1 MGREGL
7 ATFSGAFPA
16 GGGPGAGPGTSPSTK
31 SAAGSPDGGSAP
43 PLGSVGVIAIGR
55 LVAAAEDLE
64 AAGIDITLWGARC
77 GVRSTPRWSSTSRWS
92 SIRRATVVT
101 LEDRMRGGGIGL
113 MMAGRVRAI
122 DPEIAVRV
130 VGLPTRFIRDAATPD
145 EILSSLGLD
154 QVRVAKTVKELG
166 DAFLD

>member
-1 MGREGL
+1 MAIR
-7 ATFSGAFPA
+7 
-16 GGGPGAGPGTSPSTK
+16 GAGPGTSPSTK
-31 SAAGSPDGGSAP
+31 SAAGLPDGGSAQP
-43 PLGSVGVIAIGR
+43 FGSVGVIALGR
-55 LVAAAEDLE
+55 PVAAAEDLE

-77 GVRSTPRWSSTSRWS
+77 GVRSTPRWSSRSRWL

-101 LEDRMRGGGIGL
+101 LEDRMRGGGIGK

-122 DPEIAVRV
+122 APEIAVRV
-130 VGLPTRFIRDAATPD
+130 LSPTRFIRDAATPD